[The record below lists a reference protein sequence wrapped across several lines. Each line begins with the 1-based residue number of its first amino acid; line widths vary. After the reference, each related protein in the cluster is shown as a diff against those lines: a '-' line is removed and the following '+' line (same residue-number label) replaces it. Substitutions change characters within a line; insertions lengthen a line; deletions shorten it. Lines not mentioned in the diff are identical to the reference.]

1 METQQRMRDYLSRN
15 NYLDMVTIA
24 HLVGF
29 STAYLSEWLNNRVK
43 SGHVKVIVEKFLDG
57 DGKRMQEI
65 TEKLK
70 TVRKDRIALHQQR
83 ADILKKARTHQ
94 TAKPSVPSQTINN

>member
-1 METQQRMRDYLSRN
+1 METKQRMKDFISEN
-15 NYLDMVTIA
+15 NYLDMETIA
-24 HLVGF
+24 HLVGYHT
-29 STAYLSEWLNNRVK
+29 SYLSEWLKNRVK
-43 SGHVKVIVEKFLDG
+43 SGHVEVTVERFLDG